1 MKAIFYYNTSEAI
14 KVDKDLEYIAKL
26 DIVFKTSVS
35 IKNPIIDL
43 ELKFQN
49 NNTLIDVVDEDNQD
63 VVFGL
68 DDDSLVTDYPFSIT
82 DFNYCYIPVLERYYF
97 INNPILVTDR
107 LFRLELSEDVLM
119 SLKSQ
124 FRELDAFVTRNEF
137 TYNALVKDDLVSYY
151 YDKNIE
157 YYDLNEGGDTKI
169 NTNSNYKNNNISIC
183 VINNKRSVVSDT
195 TRPTAPSDDNS
206 SPYFWNGGIIA
217 YNNVYCADVEDI
229 NGLSKWLVDDNTLAS
244 FVLKMTV
251 YPFALKGYGSITH
264 LWLGNTEL
272 EASGTLP
279 DIYVNELICPQGDFY
294 TICNK
299 RFSVDDSFLNYEP
312 YTKYELYIP
321 YLSYIPI
328 DADKVINK
336 YIKISYALD
345 YKSGNAHVYVISDN
359 KVIFTS
365 ECQLGVDIPVN
376 STNSLQVQNNKISNA
391 MSLSLGLLGGAVGM
405 FSGNPVGAVGGVIS
419 ASKSVASFIHNA
431 NTNYNNASGNY
442 ASANGGLF
450 GKSTPHLRITS
461 YKPKDYNNDYF
472 KLYGRPLN
480 KVVKLNTL
488 SGFTQIG
495 DIHLENIK
503 AFQNEKD
510 ELYDLLKSGIIL

>member
-1 MKAIFYYNTSEAI
+1 MKAIFYYNHSEAI
-14 KVDKDLEYIAKL
+14 KVDKDLEYIAEL
-26 DIVFKTSVS
+26 EIVFKTSVS
-35 IKNPIIDL
+35 LKHPIIDL
-43 ELKFQN
+43 QLKFQG
-49 NNTLIDVVDEDNQD
+49 NNTLIDVVDSNNED
-63 VVFGL
+63 VIVGV
-68 DDDSLVTDYPFSIT
+68 DDSLVSDYPFSIT
-82 DFNYCYIPVLERYYF
+82 DFNYCYIEALDKYYY
-97 INNPILVTDR
+97 INNPILVTSE
-107 LFRLELSEDVLM
+107 LFRLELTEDVLM
-119 SLKSQ
+119 TLKSE

-137 TYNALVKDDLVSYY
+137 TYDVLVKDDLVSYY

-251 YPFALKGYGSITH
+251 YPFALKGYGGITN
-264 LWLGNTEL
+264 LWLGDTEL
-272 EASGTLP
+272 VASGGLP
-279 DIYVNELICPQGDFY
+279 TINVNELICPQGDFY

-312 YTKYELYIP
+312 YAKYELYIP

-345 YKSGNAHVYVISDN
+345 YKSGNAQVYVISDN

-365 ECQLGVDIPVN
+365 ECQLGVDIPIN

-391 MSLSLGLLGGAVGM
+391 MGLSLGLLGGAVGM

-419 ASKSVASFIHNA
+419 ASKSVASFINNA

-450 GKSTPHLRITS
+450 GKSTPHLRITR

-488 SGFTQIG
+488 SGFTQID

-503 AFQNEKD
+503 AFQDEKD
-510 ELYDLLKSGIIL
+510 ELYNLLKSGIIL

>member
-1 MKAIFYYNTSEAI
+1 MKAIFYYNHSEAI
-14 KVDKDLEYIAKL
+14 KVDKDLEYIATL
-26 DIVFKTSVS
+26 DIVFKTSIS
-35 IKNPIIDL
+35 LKNPIIDL
-43 ELKFQN
+43 QLKFQD
-49 NNTLIDVVDEDNQD
+49 NNTLVDVVGENNDDI
-63 VVFGL
+63 VFGS
-68 DDDSLVTDYPFSIT
+68 DNDSMVVDYPYSIT
-82 DFNYCYIPVLERYYF
+82 DFNYCYIEALGKYYY
-97 INNPILVTDR
+97 INNPILVTDK
-107 LFRLELSEDVLM
+107 LFRLELTEDVLM

-124 FRELDAFVTRNEF
+124 YRELDAYVTRNEF
-137 TYNALVKDDLVSYY
+137 TFDVLVKDDLVSYY
-151 YDKNIE
+151 YDKDIE

-169 NTNSNYKNNNISIC
+169 NTNSNYKSNNISIC
-183 VINNKRSVVSDT
+183 VINNKRSVVSQAE
-195 TRPTAPSDDNS
+195 RPTTPSDDNS

-229 NGLSKWLVDDNTLAS
+229 NGLSKWLVDDNTLAT

-251 YPFALKGYGSITH
+251 YPFELKGYGGIIN
-264 LWLGNTEL
+264 LWLGDTEL
-272 EASGTLP
+272 VASGTLP
-279 DIYVNELICPQGDFY
+279 TINVNELICPQGDFY

-312 YTKYELYIP
+312 YAKYELYIP

-328 DADKVINK
+328 DADKIINK

-345 YKSGNAHVYVISDN
+345 YKSGNAQVYVISDN

-365 ECQLGVDIPVN
+365 ECQLGVDIPIN

-391 MSLSLGLLGGAVGM
+391 MGLSLGLLGGAVGM
-405 FSGNPVGAVGGVIS
+405 FSGNPLAAVGGVIS
-419 ASKSVASFIHNA
+419 TSKSVASFINNA
-431 NTNYNNASGNY
+431 NTNYNNAAGNY

-450 GKSTPHLRITS
+450 GKSTPHLRITR

-480 KVVKLNTL
+480 KVVKLSTL

-503 AFQNEKD
+503 AFQDEKD
-510 ELYDLLKSGIIL
+510 ELYNLLKSGIIL